1 MLQARSR
8 TTQHRGARRE
18 ESNLA
23 WRLPDPVSRRLYAGT
38 SLPTAATGRD
48 PAVAG
53 DAAVVGDTAAVG
65 DACRR
70 FRGLTCSSRAGRCG
84 AQCRADRLARI
95 LYRSKTADTDRTGA
109 AAQL

>member
-8 TTQHRGARRE
+8 TMQHRGARRE

-53 DAAVVGDTAAVG
+53 DAAVVGD
-65 DACRR
+65 ACRR

-109 AAQL
+109 ALQL